1 MSNVIRIKRST
12 TVATPTALSQGEVA
26 YSENSGNLF
35 IGTASNTLAKIGGLT
50 DVTKLSGIES
60 GATADQTAAQIKTA
74 YQGEASAFTDA
85 QFTKLS
91 NIETGATAD
100 QTAAQIK
107 TAYQGQANAFTDA
120 QFTKLGNIETGA
132 TADQTNSQIK
142 TAYEANADTNA
153 FTDALSSKL
162 GAVEASADVTDA
174 TNVAAAGAVME
185 GDTTTAAMNFVIDE
199 DSMATNTA
207 TKVPTQQSVKA
218 YVDGQVTSALT
229 SEMSF
234 KGDYNASTN
243 APNLD
248 AGTIVTIA
256 KGDTYVVTTAGNFF
270 STAVEVGDTIMA
282 KIASATATAHWVVI
296 NRNLDN
302 ASIKVAYEANSNTNV
317 FTDAQ
322 VTNLGNQS
330 GTNTGD
336 EPVASA
342 TVSGTVELATQT
354 EVNTGTDTG
363 RAVTP
368 ATLAS
373 ASLDGGTF

>member
-12 TVATPTALSQGEVA
+12 TVATPTSLSQGEVA

-35 IGTASNTLAKIGGLT
+35 IGTASSTLAKIGGLT
-50 DVTKLSGIES
+50 DVTKLSGIET

-91 NIETGATAD
+91 GIETGATAD

-107 TAYQGQANAFTDA
+107 TAY
-120 QFTKLGNIETGA
+120 
-132 TADQTNSQIK
+132 
-142 TAYEANADTNA
+142 EANANTNA

-162 GAVEASADVTDA
+162 GAIEASADVTDA
-174 TNVAAAGAVME
+174 ANVAAAGAVME
-185 GDTTTAAMNFVIDE
+185 GDSTTAAMNFVIDE

-243 APNLD
+243 SPNLD
-248 AGTIVTIA
+248 AGTLVAIA

-270 STAVEVGDTIMA
+270 TIAVETGDTIMA
-282 KIASATATAHWVVI
+282 KVASATAATQWVVI

-322 VTNLGNQS
+322 KTRVNATS

-354 EVNTGTDTG
+354 EVNTGTDAV

-373 ASLDGGTF
+373 ALLDGGTF